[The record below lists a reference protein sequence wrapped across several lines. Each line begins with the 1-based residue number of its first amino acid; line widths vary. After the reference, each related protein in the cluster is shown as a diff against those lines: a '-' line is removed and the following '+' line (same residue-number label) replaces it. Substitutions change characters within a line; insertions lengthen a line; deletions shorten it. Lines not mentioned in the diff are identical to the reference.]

1 MNAQED
7 KFDEILVD
15 LEHKTN
21 AELRNLIDAL
31 REEEE
36 VISYRRRILHG
47 RIDIL
52 RAELVRRLKNQ
63 REAGEDLISGK
74 DIDRLIH
81 ILASDSS
88 NLSLLAIDDP
98 SENAQDK

>member
-7 KFDEILVD
+7 KFDETLVN

-21 AELRNLIDAL
+21 AELRGLIDEL
-31 REEEE
+31 QKEEET
-36 VISYRRRILHG
+36 VSYRRRILHG

-63 REAGEDLISGK
+63 REAGEDIISGK

-81 ILASDSS
+81 ILASDSR

-98 SENAQDK
+98 SENAQEK